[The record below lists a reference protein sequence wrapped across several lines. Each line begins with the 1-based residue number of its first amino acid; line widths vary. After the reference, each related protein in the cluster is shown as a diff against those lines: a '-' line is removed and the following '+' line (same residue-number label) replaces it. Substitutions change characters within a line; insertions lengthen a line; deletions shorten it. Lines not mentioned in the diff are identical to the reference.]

1 LKTVI
6 IKQIRLFILWIY
18 YTGLVITLF
27 NYTIEEKITST
38 ADDELT
44 EGYIRYI
51 DCVYDDPDDTDCKLT
66 DYIEYPSFGTIYSM
80 ILFQYGLP
88 IVVFLVFGARTSML
102 LFWKEYIQYMWK
114 NKTITFQFN
123 PSFDSVA
130 VSKSSIRTLGDDEDT
145 NIPRER
151 IHSTYIKTLKSR
163 IKEI

>member
-1 LKTVI
+1 M
-6 IKQIRLFILWIY
+6 KQLRLFSLWAYYALTVAAILN
-18 YTGLVITLF
+18 F
-27 NYTIEEKITST
+27 TIKNRFASNTDEEL
-38 ADDELT
+38 E
-44 EGYIRYI
+44 EGTIRYI
-51 DCVYDDPDDTDCKLT
+51 DCVYGDPDDTDCKLT
-66 DYIEYPSFGTIYSM
+66 DYIEYQSFGDVYFVM
-80 ILFQYGLP
+80 ITQAAFP
-88 IVVFLVFGARTSML
+88 IVIFLVFGAKKSMI

-130 VSKSSIRTLGDDEDT
+130 VSKSAIRTLDTEDEEA